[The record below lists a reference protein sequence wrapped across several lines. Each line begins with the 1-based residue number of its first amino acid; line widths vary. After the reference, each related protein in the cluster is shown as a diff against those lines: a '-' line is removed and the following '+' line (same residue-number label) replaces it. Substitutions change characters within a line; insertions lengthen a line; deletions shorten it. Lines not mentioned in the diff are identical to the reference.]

1 MTIFGQKV
9 ANMTIENKLKTD
21 VTLKAGKSY
30 TLVFTMYKTGE
41 YLFNDG
47 VVRTLAAG
55 KRAEK
60 TPVAFVVDAQKRLL
74 LHLKMLKVKNNE
86 QLQIRKK
93 QQTYGLKAN
102 KVCMMV

>member
-30 TLVFTMYKTGE
+30 TLVYTMYKTGE

-47 VVRTLAAG
+47 VVRTLASG
-55 KRAEK
+55 KREGK
-60 TPVAFVVDAQKRLL
+60 TPVAFVVDA
-74 LHLKMLKVKNNE
+74 
-86 QLQIRKK
+86 
-93 QQTYGLKAN
+93 
-102 KVCMMV
+102 